1 MKRKPVKGELRRN
14 KLHIPHP
21 VRRKRRTGVVRSVVP
36 PFPTRI
42 ASLDSRGSPVPFANP
57 LKTTKKGAAAPF
69 LGFSPEFGSYRGF
82 FKLTKREADAYLRVR
97 RGYRNTLRLF
107 PLQLERQFVCVR
119 CAMQPLQERR
129 PFDFHTSNIQRAQ
142 TKRRARC
149 IVRLGN
155 PIRRPPEGRLDY
167 GRRNDN
173 THNVTTSFFCATALF
188 CVSSALFFHIFSRK
202 REKIWPAERRHG
214 ASKSIAPS
222 VHPNAEKSRPCGR
235 LSIYLLSRASRLRGW
250 RHRPSADAASL
261 HPFPYGRR
269 RSAYRRTGGPSSCAA
284 AG

>member
-1 MKRKPVKGELRRN
+1 MSPARLSKYSAAVSDASCTAVRLCAIYCAVLARRKPIE
-14 KLHIPHP
+14 
-21 VRRKRRTGVVRSVVP
+21 
-36 PFPTRI
+36 
-42 ASLDSRGSPVPFANP
+42 
-57 LKTTKKGAAAPF
+57 
-69 LGFSPEFGSYRGF
+69 
-82 FKLTKREADAYLRVR
+82 
-97 RGYRNTLRLF
+97 
-107 PLQLERQFVCVR
+107 
-119 CAMQPLQERR
+119 
-129 PFDFHTSNIQRAQ
+129 FHTSNIQRAQ

-235 LSIYLLSRASRLRGW
+235 LFHLPSQQSFAPAGMASSTISRCSFSSPFSLWTAEISIPQDWRPIILRG
-250 RHRPSADAASL
+250 
-261 HPFPYGRR
+261 GRLIMAT
-269 RSAYRRTGGPSSCAA
+269 SVLPTSSS
-284 AG
+284 GL

>member
-1 MKRKPVKGELRRN
+1 VKRKPVKGEFR
-14 KLHIPHP
+14 
-21 VRRKRRTGVVRSVVP
+21 
-36 PFPTRI
+36 F
-42 ASLDSRGSPVPFANP
+42 SPLTIP

-188 CVSSALFFHIFSRK
+188 RVSSALFFHIFSRK
-202 REKIWPAERRHG
+202 REKIWPAERRPLCRKPHRASG
-214 ASKSIAPS
+214 AFEKQQRLHFGYKKPPLRAAFHLPSQQSFAPAGMASSTISRCSFSSPFSLWTAEISIPQDW
-222 VHPNAEKSRPCGR
+222 RPIILRGGR
-235 LSIYLLSRASRLRGW
+235 LIMATSVL
-250 RHRPSADAASL
+250 P
-261 HPFPYGRR
+261 
-269 RSAYRRTGGPSSCAA
+269 TSSS
-284 AG
+284 GL